1 MDRYLSSF
9 KALADET
16 RLRILCILQSGA
28 FNVNELVGVLDMG
41 QSRVSRHLKIL
52 SDAGLVNARR
62 DGVWVYYRL
71 SDLWK
76 GRGGS
81 QSGSQNGGANLRY
94 LRVLARELQRGRDQQ
109 AIEAC
114 LQSRRERAHRFFA
127 GVAPEWDRQ
136 RETVQ
141 GPPGHLD
148 AVVDHLGT
156 VDLGIIDLG
165 DSGTVVD
172 LGTGTGVLLS
182 RLSSRART
190 VIGIDASTEMLQIA
204 RRNVESQGLGNVELR
219 LGALEH
225 LPVPDHQAD
234 VMVANMVLHHVANP
248 AGVLREVHRGLRP
261 GGIFLLADLATHS
274 EESYR
279 ENLGALWLGF
289 ERQELEAWLEEA
301 YLELIEFV
309 ELPGEDQRP
318 TVIIVMARARQ
329 DDVALLNQN
338 VEDQMKFR

>member
-1 MDRYLSSF
+1 M
-9 KALADET
+9 
-16 RLRILCILQSGA
+16 
-28 FNVNELVGVLDMG
+28 
-41 QSRVSRHLKIL
+41 
-52 SDAGLVNARR
+52 
-62 DGVWVYYRL
+62 
-71 SDLWK
+71 
-76 GRGGS
+76 
-81 QSGSQNGGANLRY
+81 
-94 LRVLARELQRGRDQQ
+94 
-109 AIEAC
+109 
-114 LQSRRERAHRFFA
+114 
-127 GVAPEWDRQ
+127 
-136 RETVQ
+136 Q

-204 RRNVESQGLGNVELR
+204 RRNVTSQGLGNVELR

-248 AGVLREVHRGLRP
+248 ADVLREVHRGLRP
-261 GGIFLLADLATHS
+261 GGLFLLADLATHS

-279 ENLGALWLGF
+279 EKLGALWLGF
-289 ERQELEAWLEEA
+289 ERQELETWLEEA
-301 YLELIEFV
+301 YLELIEFA
-309 ELPGEDQRP
+309 ELAGQNDRP
-318 TVIIVMARARQ
+318 TVIVVTARARE
-329 DDVALLNQN
+329 DAVALITQN
-338 VEDQMKFR
+338 VKNEL

>member
-1 MDRYLSSF
+1 MERYLSSF

-28 FNVNELVGVLDMG
+28 FNVNELVGVLEMG

-76 GRGGS
+76 GRGAS
-81 QSGSQNGGANLRY
+81 QSGSQNGGVQLRY
-94 LRVLARELQRGRDQQ
+94 LRVLARELQHGRDQQ

-156 VDLGIIDLG
+156 ADLGTLDLR

-204 RRNVESQGLGNVELR
+204 QRNVESQGLGNVELR

-248 AGVLREVHRGLRP
+248 ADVLGEVHRGLRP

-301 YLELIEFV
+301 YLELIEFT
-309 ELPGEDQRP
+309 ELPGEDHRP
-318 TVIIVMARARQ
+318 TVIVVVARARQ
-329 DDVALLNQN
+329 DEVALLNQN
-338 VEDQMKFR
+338 VKDQ